1 MAEPWEVWNQI
12 IEKASSRGVADL
24 NDFEENIYR
33 VNIFLCDMD
42 NGGLTGFLYNVSPSS
57 TATTEWSD
65 LRQTAKAIKIMGVS
79 ACADAL
85 FQAASCFESVSNAEN
100 TWRNLL
106 EDPKLAELIKAIEQP
121 VKEAIP
127 ELWEKLE
134 DFTLQKMP
142 V

>member
-12 IEKASSRGVADL
+12 IEKASSRGVGDL
-24 NDFEENIYR
+24 KDFEENIYR

-42 NGGLTGFLYNVSPSS
+42 NGGLTGFLYNVSPSNS
-57 TATTEWSD
+57 TTTEWND
-65 LRQTAKAIKIMGVS
+65 LRQTAKAIEIMGVS

-85 FQAASCFESVSNAEN
+85 FQAASCFESASIAEK
-100 TWRNLL
+100 TWGQLL
-106 EDPKLAELIKAIEQP
+106 EDQKLAELIKAIEQP
-121 VKEAIP
+121 IKEALP